1 MTSETANPIQRRL
14 SCSNR
19 DSNSLLTLPNH
30 AVSLASNCALS
41 VAQDR
46 IQAFL
51 SLHVLHTH
59 CNFASLPNCPH
70 NPCLVH
76 YSLSLATSA
85 NGCAR
90 EGDAPDLKLLLAP
103 QHHHSHEGLPCRSL
117 GLKCAQ
123 LWSEHPLEHW
133 RGRPSLTRRPS
144 FAIHLQVFRT
154 LERRRKRRFC
164 LPPSFCLTSFF
175 QHAVNG
181 AISHDQVYI
190 QPLIQSGRP
199 GSTAMRTTALVAM
212 GRSVLF
218 YSLW

>member
-103 QHHHSHEGLPCRSL
+103 LHHHSHEGLPCRSL

-144 FAIHLQVFRT
+144 FAIHLQVFRP
-154 LERRRKRRFC
+154 LERGENDDSASHRHSAPRHSSSI
-164 LPPSFCLTSFF
+164 PSTGLSVMTRSTFSLSSK
-175 QHAVNG
+175 AVVQG
-181 AISHDQVYI
+181 AQ
-190 QPLIQSGRP
+190 R
-199 GSTAMRTTALVAM
+199 
-212 GRSVLF
+212 
-218 YSLW
+218 